1 MKYKILLTG
10 KNQTVIDDFFAQL
23 DDNLEPITTS
33 IRYDDIMSHIR
44 YIEPDAF
51 VYCIYNETR
60 DYISRIISLKPR
72 IAREGIPLI
81 VIGSEEDCAEFEKV
95 AIGTADL
102 ILPTPLKAVVIEE
115 KVISYID
122 GLRRAEAEE
131 QRRLVE
137 EQRRLEEQRAEE
149 EKEAEKRRRKH
160 ILAVDDDA
168 TMLKTLKEQLHDNY
182 DVATAISGKVAL
194 KFLEKKK
201 TDLILLDYAMPG
213 ESGTAVLE
221 KLRANENTKDIPV
234 VFLTGV
240 TEREM
245 ITQALVMKPQ
255 GYLLKPIEHEKLIA
269 TIEQII
275 G

>member
-10 KNQTVIDDFFAQL
+10 KNQTVIDDFFGQL

-51 VYCIYNETR
+51 VYCIYNEAR

-122 GLRRAEAEE
+122 GLRKEKAEE

-168 TMLKTLKEQLHDNY
+168 TMLKSIKEQLHDNY

-221 KLRANENTKDIPV
+221 KLRENENTKDIPV